1 MYDVIGDIHGE
12 YDALVRLL
20 GKLGY
25 RQGTSGW
32 SHSDRKIVFVGD
44 FIDRGVAQ
52 KPVLDTVMQMV
63 DQGNALAVMGNHEFN
78 ALGFHTP
85 KPDQLDQW
93 YRPRTNKNVKQHL
106 AFLQAYLDKPNELR
120 KVLEF
125 FRTLPLWLDLG
136 DLRVVHACWSQEVM
150 SRLTAEHQ
158 ASHLNNELLALAC
171 QKGTQ
176 EYKDLELLLKGKE
189 LPLNNASFR
198 DKDGTERHEIR
209 VRWWDVE
216 ATTYQQAYLG
226 PESARTSIPDDDTNG
241 AHVIEYSHTA
251 SPLFLGHYWMSGTP
265 EVLAPNIACVDYS
278 VAKPG
283 GKLVA
288 YRWQGEQRL
297 RNEHFVWVHN
307 ES

>member
-1 MYDVIGDIHGE
+1 MYDIIGDIHGE

-20 GKLGY
+20 EKLGY
-25 RQGTSGW
+25 RQGADGW
-32 SHSDRKIVFVGD
+32 RHTERTVVFVGD

-63 DQGNALAVMGNHEFN
+63 GQGNALAVMGNHEFN

-85 KPDQLDQW
+85 KQEQTAQW
-93 YRPRTNKNVKQHL
+93 LRPRTDKNVKQHI
-106 AFLQAYLDKPNELR
+106 AFLQAYLDKPDELQT
-120 KVLEF
+120 VLEF

-136 DLRVVHACWSQEVM
+136 DIRIVHACWSQEVM
-150 SRLTAEHQ
+150 TRLAARHK
-158 ASHLNNELLALAC
+158 ASHLSNKLLALASR
-171 QKGTQ
+171 KGTQ
-176 EYKDLELLLKGKE
+176 EYQDLELLLKGKE
-189 LPLNNASFR
+189 LPLNNASFF
-198 DKDGTERHEIR
+198 DKDGTERNEIR
-209 VRWWDVE
+209 VRWWDAA

-226 PESARTSIPDDDTNG
+226 PESARTSIPDDDTHG
-241 AHVIEYSHTA
+241 AHLIEYSHDA
-251 SPLFLGHYWMSGTP
+251 PPLFLGHYWMSGTP

-297 RNEHFVWVHN
+297 RNDHFVWVQN
-307 ES
+307 

>member
-1 MYDVIGDIHGE
+1 MYDIIGDIHGE

-20 GKLGY
+20 EKLGY
-25 RQGTSGW
+25 RQGANGW
-32 SHSDRKIVFVGD
+32 GHPDRSVVFVGD
-44 FIDRGVAQ
+44 FIDRGAAQ

-63 DQGNALAVMGNHEFN
+63 DQGNAQAVMGNHEFN

-85 KPDQLDQW
+85 KPGQPDQW
-93 YRPRTNKNVKQHL
+93 YRPRTNKNIKQHL
-106 AFLQAYLDKPNELR
+106 AFLQAYLDKPDELH

-125 FRTLPLWLDLG
+125 FKTLPLWLDL
-136 DLRVVHACWSQEVM
+136 DDIRVVHACWSQEVM
-150 SRLTAEHQ
+150 CRLTVEHQ
-158 ASHLNNELLALAC
+158 GRHLNNELLALASR
-171 QKGTQ
+171 KSTQ
-176 EYKDLELLLKGKE
+176 EYQDLELLLKGKE
-189 LPLNNASFR
+189 LPLNNASFT

-209 VRWWDVE
+209 VRWWDAD

-226 PESARTSIPDDDTNG
+226 PESARTSIPNDNTHG
-241 AHVIEYSHTA
+241 AHLIEYSHNA
-251 SPLFLGHYWMSGTP
+251 PPLFLGHYWISGSP

-297 RNEHFVWVHN
+297 RNEHFVWVQN
-307 ES
+307 